1 MRIKTNNFILSTTRT
16 YILIVVSALCYFI
29 FAYYTQRHETTTILV
44 LFSILFLS
52 YFFILSTELSINQLI
67 FTGFFFRLIFLF
79 SIPVLSNDF
88 YRFIWDGRLTA
99 GGINPFALVPAQV
112 LNNPAIDVPYIDH
125 GLFEKLNS
133 PEYYTM
139 YPPVC
144 QFTFWLA
151 AIIGKS
157 NILISVVVIRCF
169 ILAAEFGTIL
179 LLQRLFRI
187 YSFDQ
192 KYTAIYF
199 LNPLAILELSGSLHY
214 EAFMI
219 FFVLASVYFLK
230 KHKYIFAGS
239 VFALAISSKLLPVL
253 LLPFIFKRLKRS
265 QYIQFILAVLVVTSF
280 TFLPLLN
287 SNFVRGFSNS
297 LSMYFQKF
305 EFNASIFYVVREVGF
320 LIKGIDIIEVAGLV
334 LGILALILIVF
345 VAVKEKK
352 EKSLLLGIFIWPLVI
367 FYSLSTIVHPWYIL
381 PILAFSVFSRYRFPM
396 LWSFLIFLTYL
407 GYSEEGYNENLFIVL
422 LEYLVLYSFMI
433 YELIVT
439 RSKSGRVLN

>member
-1 MRIKTNNFILSTTRT
+1 
-16 YILIVVSALCYFI
+16 
-29 FAYYTQRHETTTILV
+29 
-44 LFSILFLS
+44 
-52 YFFILSTELSINQLI
+52 
-67 FTGFFFRLIFLF
+67 
-79 SIPVLSNDF
+79 
-88 YRFIWDGRLTA
+88 
-99 GGINPFALVPAQV
+99 
-112 LNNPAIDVPYIDH
+112 
-125 GLFEKLNS
+125 
-133 PEYYTM
+133 
-139 YPPVC
+139 
-144 QFTFWLA
+144 
-151 AIIGKS
+151 
-157 NILISVVVIRCF
+157 
-169 ILAAEFGTIL
+169 
-179 LLQRLFRI
+179 
-187 YSFDQ
+187 
-192 KYTAIYF
+192 
-199 LNPLAILELSGSLHY
+199 
-214 EAFMI
+214 
-219 FFVLASVYFLK
+219 
-230 KHKYIFAGS
+230 
-239 VFALAISSKLLPVL
+239 
-253 LLPFIFKRLKRS
+253 
-265 QYIQFILAVLVVTSF
+265 
-280 TFLPLLN
+280 LPLLN